1 MLEVTLLDNNVLTL
15 MLLSLLVV
23 CAYFSLPFFVAASFL
38 VAYLYFLGVSALILV
53 VVASVLVVLTFSI
66 TRRYV
71 FTLPIF
77 VLMKALG
84 FLPTISKTEK
94 EAIEAG
100 TTWVDADLFSGKP
113 NFNTLLSVDYSVL
126 SEEEQA
132 FLDGPVEALCSQV
145 IDWEVYQDRDFP
157 DHVWDMLKKERFFG
171 LIIPKE
177 YGGLGFSATGNS
189 TIVSKVGSRSTPL
202 GITVMV
208 PNSLGP
214 AELLIHYGTQSQKDY
229 YLPRLAVGE
238 DVPCFALTEPGAGSD
253 AGAMV
258 SSGEVFLGSDGKPW
272 LRLNWNKRYITLASK
287 ATLLGLAFK
296 CYDPNSIL
304 GPDSDRGITC
314 ALIPTNTKG
323 VVIGDRHDPLGVPF
337 YNCPTQGHDVEV
349 PMDAIIGG
357 ADYVGKGWSML
368 MECLSAGR
376 GISIPANCAGGAKL
390 VSRVVGSYSMIRK
403 QFGLEIGKF
412 EGIQE
417 PIAESVG
424 ISYMLEAAR
433 LYTCAG
439 LDMGIKPAVI
449 SAIAK
454 YHFTELFRKSIN
466 HGMDVLGGAGISLG
480 PRNLFGHAYMA
491 APIAVTVEG
500 ANILTRSLMIF
511 GQGAIR
517 CHPFAL
523 EEIKAIEAND
533 LGRFDKAFWSHQGH
547 IISNCVRWIW
557 FELTRG
563 HLIWS
568 GRFGSSSRYIQKLTW
583 MSAKFAFFAD
593 VAMILLGGGLKLRER
608 LTSRFSD
615 ILSWLYLAT
624 TVLKRYEAD
633 GRRQEDF
640 PFVAWCL
647 DYALSHIQMA
657 FLGLFKNM
665 GLLFFLVRFLTQI
678 NPVGSY
684 PSDLLSSK
692 IARMMQEPGDQRDRL
707 TQGIYMSDKRDDPL
721 GRLDYAFK
729 KIHAVRPL
737 HLKLRRAVKKKII
750 KKATIY
756 SMIDD
761 AFEHNI
767 LTQEEV
773 NQLREAE
780 NLRDD
785 AIQVDH
791 FSQDDYMKTSVKFFF
806 DQRNQAV

>member
-1 MLEVTLLDNNVLTL
+1 MDIYLLGFIFI
-15 MLLSLLVV
+15 SLV
-23 CAYFSLPFFVAASFL
+23 CAYFAAPFIIFAVT
-38 VAYLYFLGVSALILV
+38 VVGYLYILGMAQ
-53 VVASVLVVLTFSI
+53 SVLISVSVVLALLTFSI
-66 TRRYV
+66 TRRYI
-71 FTLPIF
+71 FALPIF
-77 VLMKALG
+77 SLMKALG

-113 NFNTLLSVDYSVL
+113 KFSHLLAQDYSEL
-126 SEEEQA
+126 SEDEKA
-132 FLDGPVEALCSQV
+132 YLAGPVEQLCEQV
-145 IDWEVYQDRDFP
+145 NDWDVYQNRDFP
-157 DHVWDMLKKERFFG
+157 EHVWDMLKKQRFFG
-171 LIIPKE
+171 LVIPKE

-189 TIVSKVGSRSTPL
+189 AVVSKVGSRSTPL

-214 AELLIHYGTQSQKDY
+214 AELLTHYGTQSQKDY

-238 DVPCFALTEPGAGSD
+238 EIPCFALTEPGAGSD
-253 AGAMV
+253 AGAMT
-258 SSGEVFLGSDGKPW
+258 SSGEVFLGEDGKPW

-296 CYDPNSIL
+296 CYDPENIL
-304 GPDSDRGITC
+304 SSVSDRGITC
-314 ALIPTNTKG
+314 ALISTKTKG
-323 VVIGDRHDPLGVPF
+323 VIVGDRHDPLGVPF
-337 YNCPTQGHDVEV
+337 YNCPTQGENVEV
-349 PMDAIIGG
+349 PMDAVIGG

-417 PIAESVG
+417 PIAEIVG

-439 LDMGIKPAVI
+439 LDKGLKPAVI

-454 YHFTELFRKSIN
+454 YHFTEQFRKSIN
-466 HGMDVLGGAGISLG
+466 HGMDVVGGAGISLG
-480 PRNLFGHAYMA
+480 PRNVFGHPYMA

-517 CHPFAL
+517 CHPYAL
-523 EEIKAIEAND
+523 DEIKAIEEND

-547 IISNCVRWIW
+547 IISNFVRWIF

-563 HLIWS
+563 YLIWPARL
-568 GRFGSSSRYIQKLTW
+568 GKRGRYIQKLTW
-583 MSAKFAFFAD
+583 MSTKFAFFAD

-608 LTSRFSD
+608 LTSRYSD

-633 GRRQEDF
+633 GSHKEDLI
-640 PFVAWCL
+640 FVQWCL
-647 DYALSHIQMA
+647 DYSLSNIQTA
-657 FLGLFKNM
+657 FIGLFKNM
-665 GLLFFLVRFLTQI
+665 GLPFVLVRLITQI
-678 NPVGSY
+678 NPVGFY
-684 PSDLLSSK
+684 PSDSLSSR
-692 IARMMQEPGDQRDRL
+692 IARAMQEPGEQRDRL
-707 TQGIYMSDKRDDPL
+707 TQGIYLSEDTTDPV
-721 GRLDYAFK
+721 GRLDHAFK
-729 KIHAVRPL
+729 KIHEAKPL
-737 HLKLRRAVKKKII
+737 YLKLRKAIKKKQLVKSDI
-750 KKATIY
+750 KT
-756 SMIDD
+756 MIQV
-761 AFEHNI
+761 AREAAI
-767 LTQEEV
+767 LTDTEV
-773 NQLREAE
+773 QTLLDAE
-780 NLRDD
+780 VLRDD
-785 AIQVDH
+785 AVAVDS
-791 FSQDDYMKTSVKFFF
+791 FSQETYMQTAVK
-806 DQRNQAV
+806 DMLDTLK

>member
-1 MLEVTLLDNNVLTL
+1 MFDVLLLDPKLLTGIMVLGTL
-15 MLLSLLVV
+15 F
-23 CAYFSLPFFVAASFL
+23 CAYFSLPFIFFAGL
-38 VAYLYFLGVSALILV
+38 VIGYLYSLGTSTVTLVIL
-53 VVASVLVVLTFSI
+53 SSILVVLTFSI

-71 FTLPIF
+71 FTFPIF
-77 VLMKALG
+77 FLMKSLG

-113 NFNTLLSVDYSVL
+113 NFKKLLAVEYSVL
-126 SEEEQA
+126 SQEELD
-132 FLDGPVEALCSQV
+132 FLNGPVETLCENV
-145 IDWEVYQDRDFP
+145 IDWEVYQNRDFP
-157 DHVWDMLKKERFFG
+157 DHVWEILKKDRFFG

-214 AELLIHYGTQSQKDY
+214 AELLIHYGTQEQKDY

-238 DVPCFALTEPGAGSD
+238 EIPCFALTEPGAGSD

-258 SSGEVFLGSDGKPW
+258 SSGEVFLGEDGKPW

-296 CYDPNSIL
+296 CYDPNNIL
-304 GPDSDRGITC
+304 GEGGDRGITC
-314 ALIPTNTKG
+314 ALIPTNTAG
-323 VVIGDRHDPLGVPF
+323 VIVGDRHDPLGVPF
-337 YNCPTQGHDVEV
+337 YNCPTQGQNVEV
-349 PMDAIIGG
+349 PLDAVIGG
-357 ADYVGKGWSML
+357 ADYIGKGWSML

-417 PIAESVG
+417 PIAENVG

-439 LDMGIKPAVI
+439 LDLGIKPAVI

-454 YHFTELFRKSIN
+454 YHFTEQFRKSIN
-466 HGMDVLGGAGISLG
+466 HGMDVVGGAGISLG

-523 EEIKAIEAND
+523 EEIKAIEENN

-547 IISNCVRWIW
+547 IISNLVRWIW

-563 HLIWS
+563 YLIWP
-568 GRFGSSSRYIQKLTW
+568 GRLGGSARYIQKLTW

-608 LTSRFSD
+608 LTSRYSD
-615 ILSWLYLAT
+615 VLSWLYLAT

-633 GRRQEDF
+633 GKKKEDF
-640 PFVAWCL
+640 PFVQWCL
-647 DYALSHIQMA
+647 DYSLSNIQTA
-657 FLGLFKNM
+657 FLGLFKNL
-665 GLLFFLVRFLTQI
+665 GSLFFVVRLLTQI

-684 PSDLLSSK
+684 PSDSLSSN
-692 IARMMQEPGDQRDRL
+692 IARKMQQPGEQRDRL
-707 TQGIYMSDKRDDPL
+707 THGIYLSEDQQDPL
-721 GRLDYAFK
+721 GRLEYAFK
-729 KIHAVRPL
+729 KIHAVKPI
-737 HLKLRRAVKKKII
+737 HLKLRQAVKKKQIQKESI
-750 KKATIY
+750 HL
-756 SMIDD
+756 MIEN
-761 AFEHNI
+761 ALKQSI
-767 LTQEEV
+767 LTQDEV
-773 NQLREAE
+773 DLLREAE
-780 NLRDD
+780 DLRDD
-785 AIQVDH
+785 AVQVDQ
-791 FSQDDYMKTSVKFFF
+791 FSQDDYMKKSV
-806 DQRNQAV
+806 

>member
-1 MLEVTLLDNNVLTL
+1 MMDMILTSN
-15 MLLSLLVV
+15 LLSLMMVLFGLA
-23 CAYFSLPFFVAASFL
+23 CAYFSAPFIVFASFL
-38 VAYLYFLGVSALILV
+38 VGYLYLMGINTVSLG
-53 VVASVLVVLTFSI
+53 VVASIMFVLTFSL

-71 FTLPIF
+71 FTFPIF
-77 VLMKALG
+77 FLMKTLG

-113 NFNTLLSVDYSVL
+113 NFNKLLSVDYSVL

-132 FLDGPVEALCSQV
+132 FLNGPVEALCSQV
-145 IDWEVYQDRDFP
+145 VDWEVYQARDFP
-157 DHVWDMLKKERFFG
+157 DHVWTMLKKERFFG

-214 AELLIHYGTQSQKDY
+214 AELLIHYGTESQKDY

-238 DVPCFALTEPGAGSD
+238 EVPCFALTEPGAGSD

-258 SSGEVFLGSDGKPW
+258 STGEVFLGSDGKPW

-296 CYDPNSIL
+296 CVDPNHIL
-304 GPDSDRGITC
+304 GPEEERGITC
-314 ALIPTNTKG
+314 GLIPINTPG
-323 VVIGDRHDPLGVPF
+323 VVVGDRHDPLGVPF
-337 YNCPTQGHDVEV
+337 YNCPTQGQNVEV
-349 PMDAIIGG
+349 PIDSVIGG
-357 ADYVGKGWSML
+357 VDFVGKGWSML

-390 VSRVVGSYSMIRK
+390 ATRVVGSYSMIRK

-417 PIAESVG
+417 PIAEIVG

-454 YHFTELFRKSIN
+454 YHFTEQFRKSIN
-466 HGMDVLGGAGISLG
+466 HGMDVVGGAGISLG

-547 IISNCVRWIW
+547 IISNHVRWIF

-563 HLIWS
+563 FFIWP
-568 GRFGSSSRYIQKLTW
+568 GRLGPTARYIQKLTW
-583 MSAKFAFFAD
+583 MSAKFSFFAD
-593 VAMILLGGGLKLRER
+593 VAMILFGGGLKLRER
-608 LTSRFSD
+608 LTSRYSD
-615 ILSWLYLAT
+615 VLSWLYLAT

-633 GRRQEDF
+633 GKRQEDF
-640 PFVAWCL
+640 PFVAWCVE
-647 DYALSHIQMA
+647 YALANIQVA

-665 GLLFFLVRFLTQI
+665 GPLFFFVRLLTQI

-684 PSDLLSSK
+684 PKDSLSAK
-692 IARMMQEPGDQRDRL
+692 IARMMQEPGEQRDRL
-707 TQGIYMSDKRDDPL
+707 THGIYISKDRNDPL

-729 KIHAVRPL
+729 KIHAVKPL
-737 HLKLRRAVKKKII
+737 YLKLRHAVKKKII
-750 KKATIY
+750 KKSAMD
-756 SMIDD
+756 SMIE
-761 AFEHNI
+761 AALQANV
-767 LTQEEV
+767 LTQDEV
-773 NQLREAE
+773 DQLREAE
-780 NLRDD
+780 ALRDD
-785 AIQVDH
+785 AIQVDQ
-791 FSQDDYMKTSVKFFF
+791 FTQDDYMKKAVKPLF
-806 DQRNQAV
+806 DELNKSL

>member
-1 MLEVTLLDNNVLTL
+1 MLDFIMTSNG
-15 MLLSLLVV
+15 LSLVMFVLSLV
-23 CAYFSLPFFVAASFL
+23 CAYFALPFFVFATLF
-38 VAYLYFLGVSALILV
+38 VGYLYLLGVSTIVLV
-53 VVASVLVVLTFSI
+53 GVSSVLFILTLSI

-71 FTLPIF
+71 FTFPIF
-77 VLMKALG
+77 FLMKSLG

-113 NFNTLLSVDYSVL
+113 NFNKLLSIKYSVL

-145 IDWEVYQDRDFP
+145 VDWDVYQSRDFP
-157 DHVWDMLKKERFFG
+157 EHVWDMLKKERFFG

-177 YGGLGFSATGNS
+177 YGGLGFSSTGNS

-214 AELLIHYGTQSQKDY
+214 AELLIHYGTQEQKDY
-229 YLPRLAVGE
+229 YLPRLAIGE
-238 DVPCFALTEPGAGSD
+238 DVPCFALTESGAGSD

-296 CYDPNSIL
+296 CYDPNHIL
-304 GPDSDRGITC
+304 GPESDRGITC
-314 ALIPTNTKG
+314 ALIATNTEG
-323 VVIGDRHDPLGVPF
+323 VVVGDRHDPLGVPF
-337 YNCPTQGHDVEV
+337 YNCPTEGHNVEV
-349 PMDAIIGG
+349 PMDAVIGG
-357 ADYVGKGWSML
+357 ADFVGKGWSML

-417 PIAESVG
+417 PIAEIVG

-433 LYTCAG
+433 LYTCSG
-439 LDMGIKPAVI
+439 LDQGIKPAVI

-454 YHFTELFRKSIN
+454 YHFTEQFRKSIN
-466 HGMDVLGGAGISLG
+466 HGMDVVGGAGISLG

-523 EEIKAIEAND
+523 EEIKAIEDND

-547 IISNCVRWIW
+547 IISNHVRWIW
-557 FELTRG
+557 FEITRG
-563 HLIWS
+563 FLIWP
-568 GRFGSSSRYIQKLTW
+568 GRLGSTARYIQKLTW

-608 LTSRFSD
+608 LTSRYSD
-615 ILSWLYLAT
+615 VLSWLYLAT
-624 TVLKRYEAD
+624 TVLKRYEED
-633 GRRQEDF
+633 GKRTEDF
-640 PFVAWCL
+640 PFVAWCVE
-647 DYALSHIQMA
+647 YALSQIQTA

-665 GLLFFLVRFLTQI
+665 GPLFFFVRLLTQI
-678 NPVGSY
+678 NPVASY
-684 PSDLLSSK
+684 PKDSLSSK
-692 IARMMQEPGDQRDRL
+692 IAQIMQQPGEQRDRL
-707 TQGIYMSDKRDDPL
+707 THGLYLSDDRNDPL

-729 KIHAVRPL
+729 KIHEVRPL
-737 HLKLRRAVKKKII
+737 HLKLRQAVKKKVIQ
-750 KKATIY
+750 KSTIHT
-756 SMIDD
+756 MIDD
-761 AFEHNI
+761 AFEANI

-773 NQLREAE
+773 DQLRDAEA
-780 NLRDD
+780 LRDD
-785 AIQVDH
+785 AIQVDQ
-791 FSQDDYMKTSVKFFF
+791 FSQDDYMKTAVKHLL
-806 DQRNQAV
+806 DELNQSA